1 MFRVRAPKRND
12 SAKLQKG
19 SEIKKKKGSLCKL
32 PPFDIGISSLLILE
46 FEHHGEVEVAS
57 YGDTVVLTGLP
68 SGHLLHYPQSFAV
81 KVFVDTFDNCR
92 GSDGAIFLDH
102 ESYNHATLDV
112 VLLCRFRIADVVA
125 EPFHKSGLASGE
137 FSLLFH
143 RNEDFL
149 LLGLLRLGLLDHYLL
164 LHRLELIGVV
174 ATFLSYDT
182 AGGVVLFLGIH
193 VHHLV
198 LHLVGV
204 DDGDLGYLYGGEHLF
219 GHLYLGLFE
228 FLPALPLP
236 E

>member
-1 MFRVRAPKRND
+1 MFRVQAPKRND

-102 ESYNHATLDV
+102 ESYNHATDRKSV
-112 VLLCRFRIADVVA
+112 V
-125 EPFHKSGLASGE
+125 
-137 FSLLFH
+137 
-143 RNEDFL
+143 
-149 LLGLLRLGLLDHYLL
+149 
-164 LHRLELIGVV
+164 
-174 ATFLSYDT
+174 
-182 AGGVVLFLGIH
+182 
-193 VHHLV
+193 
-198 LHLVGV
+198 
-204 DDGDLGYLYGGEHLF
+204 
-219 GHLYLGLFE
+219 
-228 FLPALPLP
+228 
-236 E
+236 